1 MADLVIK
8 PATGLGNRLVIK
20 DQGGVEVFTTVDS
33 GATLGENIGFQK
45 TFTASGAINDGDL
58 VVLNSDGTASTVT
71 ETIAEKDYNNTN
83 QFLVAG
89 NPPVSIQSTYYN
101 WFAKDEGSCGN
112 GVAYD
117 SVRDCYY
124 TLFSEHYNEKMGVAM
139 VRPVVDGST
148 GEITMTQLAMYLDA
162 GPMGGGNMGI
172 SAYSRSR
179 GQIIY
184 HKQHDMLLC
193 IFWSDMDMRIELHS
207 FSIGGSEGS
216 YTITHNSSGS
226 GSTIT
231 PMLDVDSLG
240 PDAIEHS
247 SNGFT
252 YEDPG
257 DGTDARIVWLMRHS
271 AGYAKYYTIKMNSSG
286 EFTISNSGNC
296 IDQGQGSKSLNLHFD
311 KTRGKYI
318 FCAQG
323 TSTAHES
330 SDTDKA
336 YFYRIGTRQSDD
348 SIVWLPPVTI
358 LKNSN
363 DSPNAASDLSY
374 DPDKDKYIFWVNTGF
389 YYNQGLG
396 AHTFVGTVN
405 PASNSITWV
414 DAGPFIPEKGKVE
427 FMGGGGPLVDAQIL
441 SHIYEPNS
449 KRWIWPVSRMDS
461 PRGAITYDGTFNDAM
476 DKFTS
481 LNIGEPAYTYPWGGN
496 NYTPD
501 DEGFDIG
508 QGMPGTSVGN
518 GLNNNTRENL
528 GQTEGQPD
536 AAYLPSVKAVCF
548 TFSGQDGSA
557 LNSNLGTSGASYSS
571 VVEYPYKS
579 TNFTGGNFLGISNGS
594 YTNGQ
599 TATITLNG
607 GIDDDQ
613 TGLVAGTKYYLQ
625 MNNTL
630 ATTPDSNW
638 LDRVQIVGTAINAT
652 NILLGSGE
660 ASTQLYSSVPQAH
673 DLPLLNITSRTAPTN
688 LEGKFPSG
696 SVLQSMHM
704 RSSGSIQNSSGAA
717 SYYLRDDKSWSNTFG
732 HTFEITTRQANSK
745 FFLQG
750 FGHAY
755 YTRAVAGGQFAHMYM
770 YLGYSTTASTNS
782 GWSWEKVTSNY
793 EDVRSSNYISGQQH
807 YENIGARE
815 IEPGLAAGATFWVG
829 MYMSKNYAGQE
840 NTTSYFVWEI
850 AA

>member
-1 MADLVIK
+1 MADLLIK
-8 PATGLGNRLVIK
+8 PATGLGNKLVIQ
-20 DQGGVEVFTTVDS
+20 DQGGIDVLTTADN
-33 GATLGENIGFQK
+33 GATLAENVGSQK

-58 VVLNSDGTASTVT
+58 VVLNSDGTVSTVT

-83 QFLVAG
+83 EFLLQG
-89 NPPVSIQSTYYN
+89 NPPVAIQSTWYN

-148 GEITMTQLAMYLDA
+148 GEITMTQLAMYLDG

-172 SAYSRSR
+172 TGYSMSR

-193 IFWSDMDMRIELHS
+193 IYWSDWDMRISLHS

-216 YTITHNSSGS
+216 GYTLTHNSSGS

-231 PMLDVDSLG
+231 PMHDLDSLG
-240 PDAIEHS
+240 MDASEHA

-257 DGTDARIVWLMRHS
+257 DGTDARIVWLMKHS
-271 AGYAKYYTIKMNSSG
+271 GGYAKYYTIKMNSSG

-296 IDQGQGSKSLNLHFD
+296 VDQGQGTKSLNLHFD

-323 TSTAHES
+323 TSTAHEAT
-330 SDTDKA
+330 DTNKA

-358 LKNSN
+358 RKNTN

-374 DPDKDKYIFWVNTGF
+374 DPVNDKYIFWVNTGF

-427 FMGGGGPLVDAQIL
+427 FMGMGGPLVDAQIL

-461 PRGAITYDGTFNDAM
+461 PRGAITYDGYFNDAM

-508 QGMPGTSVGN
+508 QGMPGTAVGN

-557 LNSNLGTSGASYSS
+557 LNSNLGVSGASYSS

-579 TNFTGGNFLGISNGS
+579 TNFNGGNFLGISSGS

-599 TATITLNG
+599 TATIIVNG
-607 GIDDDQ
+607 GTDNSQ
-613 TGLVAGTKYYLQ
+613 TGLVGGTKYYLN
-625 MNNTL
+625 MDNTL

-652 NILLGSGE
+652 TILIGSGE
-660 ASTQLYSSVPQAH
+660 ASTQLYSDVPQAH
-673 DLPLLNITSRTAPTN
+673 NLPLLNITNRTEQTGSVIQVVSKKHTAFDSGTETGWTDTGITMEITPKLAESYIHFMGTLFVAMTN
-688 LEGKFPSG
+688 NSSNAGCSFKWKRSQTGQTDAYPEELDDTNGSG
-696 SVLQSMHM
+696 S
-704 RSSGSIQNSSGAA
+704 N
-717 SYYLRDDKSWSNTFG
+717 F
-732 HTFEITTRQANSK
+732 
-745 FFLQG
+745 
-750 FGHAY
+750 
-755 YTRAVAGGQFAHMYM
+755 
-770 YLGYSTTASTNS
+770 
-782 GWSWEKVTSNY
+782 
-793 EDVRSSNYISGQQH
+793 
-807 YENIGARE
+807 
-815 IEPGLAAGATFWVG
+815 
-829 MYMSKNYAGQE
+829 NYASHWNQASWTAAEFNWMHPFQGIDK
-840 NTTSYFVWEI
+840 TTHTAGSPITYTLFRCAYSIDGLVVGGSYQAGSMFICYEI
-850 AA
+850 VK